1 LKEEFERKNY
11 TTLVFLLS
19 SCSQVLKSFMTDV
32 LNIIVDDVGTWFLGW
47 RVELCVLH
55 MDIIYQELC
64 DY

>member
-1 LKEEFERKNY
+1 
-11 TTLVFLLS
+11 
-19 SCSQVLKSFMTDV
+19 MTDV
-32 LNIIVDDVGTWFLGW
+32 LNIIVDDVGTWLLGW